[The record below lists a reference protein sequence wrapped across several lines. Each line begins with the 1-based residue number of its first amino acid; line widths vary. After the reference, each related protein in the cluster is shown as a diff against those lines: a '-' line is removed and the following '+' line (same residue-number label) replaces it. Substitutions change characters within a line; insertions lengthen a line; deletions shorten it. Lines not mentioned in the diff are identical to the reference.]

1 MQASRAILE
10 ILKMKAKNIL
20 NIGLAGLLSLHIAG
34 CAKPNFKQPSLSD
47 YAISEKRFEDDFNT
61 TLESNCI
68 IYKQGPYHFKEA
80 DANVFIKE
88 FACAPSREPKGN
100 DRYVVKAGYM
110 FLIEDMIGEGIEKE
124 VCIENEP
131 YIIVKELNNGLSVWL
146 IDPESNGKDRIA
158 LDGRFPKRLI
168 PKPFTKECY

>member
-1 MQASRAILE
+1 M
-10 ILKMKAKNIL
+10 
-20 NIGLAGLLSLHIAG
+20 
-34 CAKPNFKQPSLSD
+34 
-47 YAISEKRFEDDFNT
+47 
-61 TLESNCI
+61 
-68 IYKQGPYHFKEA
+68 
-80 DANVFIKE
+80 V
-88 FACAPSREPKGN
+88 
-100 DRYVVKAGYM
+100 
-110 FLIEDMIGEGIEKE
+110 GEGIEKE